1 MGVAMTTA
9 RERFLPPDIPADR
22 LAACLGLVSDTHL
35 PDRCAAL
42 PPALFAALDGVDL
55 LLHAG
60 DVGELRVLD
69 QLSALAPTVAVHGND
84 ETEEAQRALPYQQ
97 LVAVAGRRI
106 LLTHAHYPDR
116 AEELASRKDDAWGPK
131 LARRA
136 DLGRRA
142 GAAVVVFGH
151 THIPMTYQDDELLLV
166 NPGAI
171 ASGNGRSRQLR
182 RSVALLYLRD
192 DGHAVA
198 VHVDLAAPERVY
210 EPRVEWDAGF
220 RAALDRV
227 SASILS
233 PELEAEIDRL
243 VARVGA
249 LPPEQAR
256 PAWQAWNRAAH
267 RCWSGEQAVLTPGDV
282 LAEVRRDTGL
292 SPAVR
297 AEFEAILGRHAG

>member
-1 MGVAMTTA
+1 MTTA
-9 RERFLPPDIPADR
+9 RERFLPHDIPAAH

-69 QLSALAPTVAVHGND
+69 DLSALAPTVAVHGND
-84 ETEEAQRALPYQQ
+84 ETEEAQQALPYQQ
-97 LVAVAGRRI
+97 LVAVAGRRV

-116 AEELASRKDDAWGPK
+116 AEELASRQGDDWGPK

-151 THIPMTYQDDELLLV
+151 THIPMTYRYDDLLLV

-182 RSVALLYLRD
+182 RTVALLYLRD

-198 VHVDLAAPERVY
+198 IHVDLAAPEQVY
-210 EPRVEWDAGF
+210 EPRVEWAAGF

-233 PELEAEIDRL
+233 PELEAEVDRL
-243 VARVGA
+243 AARVGA

-256 PAWQAWNRAAH
+256 PAWRAWNRAAH
-267 RCWSGEQAVLTPGDV
+267 RCWSGERAALTPADV
-282 LAEVRRDTGL
+282 LVGIRQDP
-292 SPAVR
+292 SVPPAVR
-297 AEFEAILGRHAG
+297 AEFEAILGRYARAD

>member
-1 MGVAMTTA
+1 MTAA
-9 RERFLPPDIPADR
+9 RERFLPPDIPAGR
-22 LAACLGLVSDTHL
+22 LTACLGLVSDTHL

-42 PPALFAALDGVDL
+42 PPPLFEALRGVDL

-60 DVGELRVLD
+60 DVGELGVLD
-69 QLSALAPTVAVHGND
+69 DLSAVAPVIAVHGND
-84 ETEEAQRALPYQQ
+84 ETEEAQRALPYGQ
-97 LVAVAGRRI
+97 LLAVAGRRL
-106 LLTHAHYPDR
+106 LLTHGHYPDR
-116 AEELASRKDDAWGPK
+116 AEELASRRDDAWGPK

-142 GAAVVVFGH
+142 GAAIVVFGH
-151 THIPMTYQDDELLLV
+151 THIPMTYRDDDLLLV

-182 RSVALLYLRD
+182 RTVALLYLRD

-198 VHVDLAAPERVY
+198 VHVDLAAPDRAY
-210 EPRVEWDAGF
+210 SPRVDWDAGF

-233 PELEAEIDRL
+233 PELEAEVDRL
-243 VARVGA
+243 AARVGA

-282 LAEVRRDTGL
+282 LAEVRRDPEL

>member
-1 MGVAMTTA
+1 MMKTA
-9 RERFLPPDIPADR
+9 RDRFLPAAVPAGR

-35 PDRCAAL
+35 PARLAGL
-42 PPALFAALDGVDL
+42 PPALFETLRGVDL

-69 QLSALAPTVAVHGND
+69 ALSAIAPVIAVHGND
-84 ETEEAQRALPYQQ
+84 ETEEAQRALPYGQ
-97 LVAVAGRRI
+97 LLAVAGRRI
-106 LLTHAHYPDR
+106 LLTHGHFPDR
-116 AEELASRKDDAWGPK
+116 AEELASREDDAWGPK

-142 GAAVVVFGH
+142 GAAIVVFGH
-151 THIPMTYQDDELLLV
+151 THIPMTYRDDDLLLV

-182 RSVALLYLRD
+182 RTVALLYLRD

-198 VHVDLAAPERVY
+198 VHVDLAAPDRAYSPLVD
-210 EPRVEWDAGF
+210 WDAGF
-220 RAALDRV
+220 RAALARV

-233 PELEAEIDRL
+233 PELEAAVDRL

-249 LPPEQAR
+249 LPPEQTR

-267 RCWSGEQAVLTPGDV
+267 RCWSDEQAVLTPADV
-282 LAEVRRDTGL
+282 LAEVRRETGL

-297 AEFEAILGRHAG
+297 AEFERILGRHAG